1 MKILHVLHTAKPGGA
16 AQSLK
21 VLLNEWRNSEN
32 HVQPMVALPQDG
44 EVFEELQAAGWQVFE
59 LPPGVL
65 QHPHGMAEMGRA
77 LSKVLLQQRILQ
89 EIIRREKVD
98 IVHANATAAHLA
110 AGLAARRCGIPAV
123 WHVRDLAPLGRW
135 CKSLARRADAVIA
148 ISHAVADALMN
159 LRVPES
165 KIEVI
170 YNALASADWPADTSP
185 DLIIRQSLNAT
196 TDSVVFG
203 CVGQLVPWKNQA
215 AFIEA
220 AAILRRL
227 EPAANI
233 RFAVVGSD
241 PWQNDSRYRRRL
253 MQQAQTLG
261 LGKELIFF
269 PYQANNKTLLAACDV
284 LVHAALREP
293 FGRVVIEAMA
303 LQKPVVAFDAA
314 GPGEIL
320 THLKDGL
327 LASPASSSA
336 GLAVEMR
343 KVLLSPSLRHELGVQ
358 ARRTVCN
365 RFEASIC
372 AAQVKAIYEKIS
384 RSNG

>member
-1 MKILHVLHTAKPGGA
+1 MKILYVLPTAKPGGA
-16 AQSLK
+16 AQSLN
-21 VLLNEWRNSEN
+21 VLLHEWRKPEN
-32 HVQPMVALPQDG
+32 GVRPVVALPRDG
-44 EVFEELQAAGWQVFE
+44 VVFEELQAGGWRVFE
-59 LPPGVL
+59 LPSGVL
-65 QHPHGMAEMGRA
+65 RHPHGMKEMGQA
-77 LSKVLLQQRILQ
+77 LSKVLLQQRVLR
-89 EIIRREKVD
+89 EIIQREKID

-110 AGLAARRCGIPAV
+110 GGLAARRSGIPAV
-123 WHVRDLAPLGRW
+123 WHVRDLSPLGRW
-135 CKSLARRADAVIA
+135 CKNLARRADAVVA
-148 ISHAVADALMN
+148 ISHAVAEALVN
-159 LRVPES
+159 QRVPAS
-165 KIEVI
+165 KIQVV
-170 YNALASADWPADTSP
+170 YNALASADWPVQTAP
-185 DLIIRQSLNAT
+185 DPVLRRALGAT
-196 TDSVVFG
+196 EASVVFG

-220 AAILRRL
+220 AALLRRL
-227 EPAANI
+227 EPAADI

-241 PWQNDSRYRRRL
+241 PWQNDSHYRRRL

-269 PYQANNKTLLAACDV
+269 PHQADNKTMLAACDV

-314 GPGEIL
+314 GPGEIV

-343 KVLLSPSLRHELGVQ
+343 KVLLSPSLRHELGVN
-358 ARRTVCN
+358 ARRTVGE
-365 RFEASIC
+365 RFEASSC
-372 AAQVKAIYEKIS
+372 AARIKTIYEKVG
-384 RSNG
+384 RGKT